1 MDIRSKDQYF
11 QDMQDVLNKKM
22 NNALTVKDLTQADV
36 VNIGD
41 LAAMDL
47 MTSSML
53 RTWAMLA
60 SKAIADSKAETLR
73 TTFDFN

>member
-1 MDIRSKDQYF
+1 MKSGLTKEQL
-11 QDMQDVLNKKM
+11 MNKM
-22 NNALTVKDLTQADV
+22 NNALSVKDLTQADV
-36 VNIGD
+36 VHIGD

-47 MTSSML
+47 MTTSML

>member
-22 NNALTVKDLTQADV
+22 AGALTVKDLTQADV

-41 LAAMDL
+41 LAAMDM

-60 SKAIADSKAETLR
+60 SKAIADSKAEVLR

>member
-1 MDIRSKDQYF
+1 MKSGLTKEQLI
-11 QDMQDVLNKKM
+11 NKM
-22 NNALTVKDLTQADV
+22 NNALSVKDLTQADV
-36 VNIGD
+36 VHIGD

-47 MTSSML
+47 LTSSAL

>member
-41 LAAMDL
+41 LAAMDM

-60 SKAIADSKAETLR
+60 SKAIADSKAEVLR

>member
-11 QDMQDVLNKKM
+11 GDMQEVLSKKM

-41 LAAMDL
+41 LAAMDML
-47 MTSSML
+47 TSSAL

-60 SKAIADSKAETLR
+60 SKAIADSKAEVLR

>member
-1 MDIRSKDQYF
+1 MKSGLTKEQLI
-11 QDMQDVLNKKM
+11 NKM
-22 NNALTVKDLTQADV
+22 NNALSVKDLTQADV
-36 VNIGD
+36 VHIGD

-47 MTSSML
+47 LTSSAL

-60 SKAIADSKAETLR
+60 SKAIADSKAEVLR

>member
-1 MDIRSKDQYF
+1 MSRDKLMR
-11 QDMQDVLNKKM
+11 KM
-22 NNALTVKDLTQADV
+22 NNALSVKDLTQADV
-36 VNIGD
+36 VHIGD

-47 MTSSML
+47 MTTSML
-53 RTWAMLA
+53 RTWALLA

>member
-11 QDMQDVLNKKM
+11 QDMQDVLSKKM

-60 SKAIADSKAETLR
+60 SKAIADSKAEVLR

>member
-11 QDMQDVLNKKM
+11 QDMQDVLSKKM
-22 NNALTVKDLTQADV
+22 AGALTVKDLTQADV

-60 SKAIADSKAETLR
+60 SKAIADSKAEVLR

>member
-1 MDIRSKDQYF
+1 MKSGLTKEQL
-11 QDMQDVLNKKM
+11 MNKM
-22 NNALTVKDLTQADV
+22 NNALTVRDLTQADV
-36 VNIGD
+36 VHIGD

-47 MTSSML
+47 MTTSML
-53 RTWAMLA
+53 RTWALLA

>member
-60 SKAIADSKAETLR
+60 SKAIADSKAEVLR

>member
-11 QDMQDVLNKKM
+11 QEMQDVLSKKM

-60 SKAIADSKAETLR
+60 SKAIADSKAEVLR

>member
-11 QDMQDVLNKKM
+11 GDMQEVLSKKM

-60 SKAIADSKAETLR
+60 SKAIADSKAEVLR

>member
-11 QDMQDVLNKKM
+11 QDMKDVLNKKM

-60 SKAIADSKAETLR
+60 SKAIADSKAEVLR

>member
-1 MDIRSKDQYF
+1 MKSGLTKEQLI
-11 QDMQDVLNKKM
+11 NKM
-22 NNALTVKDLTQADV
+22 NNALSVKDLTQADV
-36 VNIGD
+36 VHIGD
-41 LAAMDL
+41 LAAMDML
-47 MTSSML
+47 TSSAL

>member
-1 MDIRSKDQYF
+1 MKSGLTKEQL
-11 QDMQDVLNKKM
+11 MNKM
-22 NNALTVKDLTQADV
+22 NNALSVKDLTQADV
-36 VNIGD
+36 VHIGD

-47 MTSSML
+47 LTTSAL
-53 RTWAMLA
+53 RTWALLA

>member
-1 MDIRSKDQYF
+1 MAGIDSQETF
-11 QDMQDVLNKKM
+11 ESLTKKL

-41 LAAMDL
+41 LAAMDM

>member
-53 RTWAMLA
+53 RTWALLA
-60 SKAIADSKAETLR
+60 SKAIADSKAEVLR

>member
-1 MDIRSKDQYF
+1 MVGIDSQETF
-11 QDMQDVLNKKM
+11 ESLTKKL
-22 NNALTVKDLTQADV
+22 NNALSVKDLTQADV
-36 VNIGD
+36 VHIGD

-47 MTSSML
+47 MTTSML
-53 RTWAMLA
+53 RTWALLA

>member
-1 MDIRSKDQYF
+1 MNDELMR
-11 QDMQDVLNKKM
+11 KM
-22 NNALTVKDLTQADV
+22 NNALSVKDLTQADV
-36 VNIGD
+36 VHIGD

-47 MTSSML
+47 MTTSML
-53 RTWAMLA
+53 RTCALLA

>member
-1 MDIRSKDQYF
+1 MDIQIKE
-11 QDMQDVLNKKM
+11 LTKKM

-60 SKAIADSKAETLR
+60 SKAIADSKAEVLR